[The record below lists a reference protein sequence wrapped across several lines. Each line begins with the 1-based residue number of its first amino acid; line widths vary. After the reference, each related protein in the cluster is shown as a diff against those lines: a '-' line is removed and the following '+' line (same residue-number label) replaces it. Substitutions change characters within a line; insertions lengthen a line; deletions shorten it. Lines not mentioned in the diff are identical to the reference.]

1 MAGNNEI
8 STNLFQIAINL
19 HSNLAEAMG
28 KACAIVRNDAVKNA
42 PHDTGTLQRSI
53 DFEVSDDGTEG
64 VIFSNLDYAPYVE
77 CGTGVY
83 ATKGQGRDTS

>member
-1 MAGNNEI
+1 MADNNEI
-8 STNLFQIAINL
+8 SINL
-19 HSNLAEAMG
+19 GKIASNLNSNLAECMQ

-42 PHDTGTLQRSI
+42 PHNTGTLQRSI

-77 CGTGVY
+77 VGTGVY